1 MQRQRMHD
9 GRVSKRQ
16 VRLLCSMGGPVAGSP
31 DMGNSGASTGGCSTT
46 PGSGQTGAAF
56 LFLVAAVA
64 LVVFFRRRSS

>member
-1 MQRQRMHD
+1 
-9 GRVSKRQ
+9 
-16 VRLLCSMGGPVAGSP
+16 MGGPVAGSP